1 MPEQRR
7 IVIKH
12 CYHMEMMAGI
22 VGLQEL
28 EAPSSVILYSDSQYV
43 VNGISKGWAKKWQEN
58 DWMRTKR
65 EPAKNIDLWKQLL
78 ALCEK
83 HDVDFKWVKGHAG
96 IEENERC
103 DELADEAASQNELL
117 KDEAFEGD

>member
-1 MPEQRR
+1 
-7 IVIKH
+7 
-12 CYHMEMMAGI
+12 MEMMAGI